1 MGNFFCLEYPIR
13 YQFCDKRWVPLKVP
27 DGTFIFKSVMCERIA
42 SDTEEEVSG
51 HTYAVHLHRPVLP
64 AVRGVSAMETL
75 VADADALS
83 DGL

>member
-1 MGNFFCLEYPIR
+1 
-13 YQFCDKRWVPLKVP
+13 
-27 DGTFIFKSVMCERIA
+27 MCERIA